1 VHVSG
6 LRRRPVGVVLAEG
19 AKLAL
24 LASGDLAELVVLGV
38 LEPAPVVLAVAA
50 VERVHA
56 EAHEAVVAL
65 ASVGRRLQLLGE
77 VVLVRLELDLRVSV
91 LAHLEPALPAV
102 DEVVAEAEE
111 LVHDGL
117 VLGEVLGDVL
127 DDVLVLVASAG
138 RGDRDAVRVLR
149 DGVRVLDH
157 HGQVVQRARE
167 HGCHLR
173 LNLRH
178 LGLVLLLELRLRE
191 RRLRLRQRQ
200 LVRLLHCRD
209 LRGVL
214 LLEDLEVGHGGS
226 HDDRRSC

>member
-24 LASGDLAELVVLGV
+24 LASGDLAEVVALGV
-38 LEPAPVVLAVAA
+38 RVPAPVVLAVAA

-91 LAHLEPALPAV
+91 LAPLEPALPAV

-138 RGDRDAVRVLR
+138 RRDRDEVRVLGDHR
-149 DGVRVLDH
+149 ARVI
-157 HGQVVQRARE
+157 QWARE
-167 HGCHLR
+167 HSCHLR

-178 LGLVLLLELRLRE
+178 LVLELLLDLRLLELRLRL
-191 RRLRLRQRQ
+191 RQLQLRL
-200 LVRLLHCRD
+200 LLH
-209 LRGVL
+209 
-214 LLEDLEVGHGGS
+214 
-226 HDDRRSC
+226 